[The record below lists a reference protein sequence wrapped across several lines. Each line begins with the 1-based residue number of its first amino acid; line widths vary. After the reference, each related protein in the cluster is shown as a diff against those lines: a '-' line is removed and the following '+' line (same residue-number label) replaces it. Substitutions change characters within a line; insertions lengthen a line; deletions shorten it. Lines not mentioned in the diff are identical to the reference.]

1 MGTRVLYYSTV
12 RVLYSTVLRACS
24 EPFLPSES
32 SEREMRGVRSS
43 LSAATST
50 AATDKAARVA
60 AKKAR
65 KLARRAQRKALNLAF
80 NPEAGAVL
88 ENAVSC
94 AHRPLPRIPRN
105 LAPAATTICLM
116 YQYKEPAWTRKQH
129 KAVLNN
135 VNRLAK
141 EHHVAGRGRCAPE
154 GLNCTLT
161 GPARSD
167 PGLLLR
173 RCARGS
179 PRSSTPPT
187 SRSPT
192 ASLRRP
198 VPKALTLRKEDELVG
213 YGLAVGEK
221 APSLSRHAG
230 KHLEADE
237 YHETDE
243 AEGHGDH
250 RRAQRLR
257 ERDRSLRSRRRT
269 GATLLDPKMRSV
281 YRFPQMAQRAR
292 DQGQAPRQARCM
304 MYCTGGIRCE
314 RATALLNQM
323 TEAEADGS
331 FKPKDVVMARGG
343 IERYLKTFPKGGF
356 WKGKNYLFDKRME
369 QVPSKKS
376 TDALA
381 ADVESECCVCH
392 AAYASYRGQYKCA
405 GVGCAVPVIVC
416 PDCVHRI
423 EREGVLVHDN
433 PARGIDGTGG
443 VGVELKCPL
452 CVEGYAT
459 PADAPDLV
467 GQKRKLGLIRGG
479 RDAVSGKLL
488 GSSATAVTSKT
499 GNRMLP
505 KPSRRLYIG
514 KMPLTMTATA
524 LKASLR
530 QCIVTP
536 NTQDKDMVE
545 SIHWIVDKATNLYY
559 GAAFVWMKRLQAAE
573 KVVAFV
579 REKRGLDIVQLKPAA
594 ARKAHGN
601 AQWGTCKRHKVARR
615 RKAKVNYAPLKDGE
629 IWPMKGHEESEAPP
643 LGF

>member
-1 MGTRVLYYSTV
+1 
-12 RVLYSTVLRACS
+12 
-24 EPFLPSES
+24 
-32 SEREMRGVRSS
+32 MRGVRSS

-161 GPARSD
+161 ATAQNMRAFCYALRAYDPLFEATDFKLSDGEPA
-167 PGLLLR
+167 
-173 RCARGS
+173 
-179 PRSSTPPT
+179 
-187 SRSPT
+187 T
-192 ASLRRP
+192 AMFRTF
-198 VPKALTLRKEDELVG
+198 TLRKVDELVG
-213 YGLAVGEK
+213 YGLGGEK

-230 KHLEADE
+230 KHLEAVE
-237 YHETDE
+237 YHETMKQKDTVIIDVRNAYE
-243 AEGHGDH
+243 SAIGHFAPPAD
-250 RRAQRLR
+250 
-257 ERDRSLRSRRRT
+257 
-269 GATLLDPKMRSV
+269 GATLLDPKMRVSTD
-281 YRFPQMAQRAR
+281 FPKWLN
-292 DQGQAPRQARCM
+292 APETKAKLHGKTVM